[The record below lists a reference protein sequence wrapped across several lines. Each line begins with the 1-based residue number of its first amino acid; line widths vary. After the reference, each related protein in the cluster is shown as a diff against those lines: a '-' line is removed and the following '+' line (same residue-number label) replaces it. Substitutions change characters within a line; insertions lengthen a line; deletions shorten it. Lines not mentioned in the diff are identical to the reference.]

1 MVDEK
6 VIGEA
11 AVRLLHAAPRG
22 SEVILFGSYA
32 RGDATE
38 ESDLDFL
45 VIEPDL
51 TDRRLETV
59 RLRQVLR
66 GMPVGIDILV
76 ASRPTFEAWKETP
89 NNTLNQAWK
98 EGRVYREVG

>member
-1 MVDEK
+1 MVEELSITQMAK
-6 VIGEA
+6 
-11 AVRLLHAAPRG
+11 RLLAAAPVG

-45 VIEPDL
+45 VIEPEVG
-51 TDRRLETV
+51 DRRLEMV
-59 RLRQVLR
+59 RLRNELR
-66 GMPVGIDILV
+66 GMPVGIDIIV
-76 ASRPTFEAWKETP
+76 VNREMFDEWRQTP
-89 NNTLNQAWK
+89 NNTLHEAWK